1 MASSAIASSS
11 TAFIKKRELGLSD
24 FHSSSF
30 SIQKCKIR
38 GSKKVFAVMAP
49 PQSQRPPSTTGS
61 VKTAMTMTEKIF
73 ARASERTQLNP
84 GDNVWVNV
92 DTLMTHDVCGPGTI
106 GIFKREFGENAKV
119 WDREKIIIIPDHY
132 IFTSDERANR
142 NVDILRDFCMEQNI
156 KYFYDIKDLG
166 NFKANPDYKGVC
178 HVALAQEGHCRP
190 GEVLLGTDSHTCN
203 AGAFGQF
210 ATGIGNTDAGF
221 VMGTGKLLLKRTNM
235 EVNLVSYKHATVAEK
250 NEDKYGAQDTIY
262 VGSSL
267 KHPFLTGQ
275 LSSLSKAYP
284 ESRSFMVDTVLIMS
298 KTATNQFAVNSEN
311 QQVPPTLRF
320 VMDGEMPDYL
330 LAKDLILQ
338 IIGEIS
344 VSGATYKSME
354 FVGSTVESLTME
366 ERMTLCNM
374 VVEAGGKNGVVP
386 ADSTTYKY
394 LEGKTSVPFEPV
406 YSDEQARFVS
416 EYRFDVS
423 KLEPLVAKPHSPD
436 NRALARECKDVK
448 IDRVYIGSCTGGK
461 TEDFLA
467 AAKVFLASG
476 KKVKVP
482 TFLVPATQ
490 KVWMDVYGLP
500 VPGSGGKTCSQI
512 FEEAGCDT
520 PTSPS
525 CGACLGGPRDTYAR
539 MNEPQAIAEA
549 VMRLCSILVYHDV
562 VCVSTTNRNFP
573 GRMGHKEGQI
583 YLASPYTAAA
593 SALTGFVTDPREF
606 LQ

>member
-1 MASSAIASSS
+1 MACSGVASSHM
-11 TAFIKKRELGLSD
+11 AFIHKKDVGFSGFSSQPLSLI
-24 FHSSSF
+24 HNA
-30 SIQKCKIR
+30 K
-38 GSKKVFAVMAP
+38 KKVSRKIVSVMAP
-49 PQSQRPPSTTGS
+49 QQSERTPSTTGS
-61 VKTAMTMTEKIF
+61 VKTAMTMTEKIL
-73 ARASERTQLNP
+73 AKASEKSQLSP
-84 GDNVWVNV
+84 GENVWVDV
-92 DTLMTHDVCGPGTI
+92 DILMTHDVCGPGSF
-106 GIFKREFGENAKV
+106 GIFKREFGEHAKV
-119 WDREKIIIIPDHY
+119 WDREKIVIIPDHY
-132 IFTSDERANR
+132 IFTVDERANR

-190 GEVLLGTDSHTCN
+190 GEVLLGTDSHTCT

-221 VMGTGKLLLKRTNM
+221 VLGTGKVLLK
-235 EVNLVSYKHATVAEK
+235 
-250 NEDKYGAQDTIY
+250 
-262 VGSSL
+262 
-267 KHPFLTGQ
+267 
-275 LSSLSKAYP
+275 
-284 ESRSFMVDTVLIMS
+284 
-298 KTATNQFAVNSEN
+298 
-311 QQVPPTLRF
+311 VPPTLRF

-354 FVGSTVESLTME
+354 FVGTTVESLTME

-386 ADSTTYKY
+386 ADSTTFKY
-394 LEGKTSVPFEPV
+394 LEDKTSVPYEAV
-406 YSDEQARFVS
+406 YSDEQARFLS
-416 EYRFDVS
+416 EYRFDIS

-436 NRALARECKDVK
+436 NRALARECQDVK

-476 KKVKVP
+476 GKKVKVP

-490 KVWMDVYGLP
+490 KVWMDIYSLP

-520 PTSPS
+520 PASPS
-525 CGACLGGPRDTYAR
+525 CGACLGGPKDTYAR
-539 MNEPQAIAEA
+539 MNEPQ
-549 VMRLCSILVYHDV
+549 